1 MFDAIISTF
10 FGGTALTLTEVNSI
24 VIKKI
29 AMKYFIIDL
38 NN

>member
-10 FGGTALTLTEVNSI
+10 FGGTALILTEITSI
-24 VIKKI
+24 VMKKI

-38 NN
+38 NK